1 MARRRR
7 RTPPAERVVENA
19 ECLRLIVN
27 VSVRSGHA
35 VRDPIVAKH
44 SLMRIACEARMNVPA
59 AGHIGRKACE
69 CTVDLK
75 ARSRV
80 ANDEQP
86 DDRRVANVAAVLWV
100 RSNKSDTTFTRH
112 DEAASNPWRANSHIG
127 VMNDKRTAHYRHESV
142 ESEASDH
149 KIRCFHRCF
158 VCLARN
164 TTAPETGHGECEPRA
179 FAVYLNDP

>member
-19 ECLRLIVN
+19 ECLRLVVN

-59 AGHIGRKACE
+59 AGRIGRKACE
-69 CTVDLK
+69 CTVDLN

-142 ESEASDH
+142 ESEASD
-149 KIRCFHRCF
+149 R
-158 VCLARN
+158 L
-164 TTAPETGHGECEPRA
+164 
-179 FAVYLNDP
+179 